1 MISLRTAARQAP
13 RFLTKAV
20 RPATRTTS
28 IFTSRVA
35 ARQATAAFSTSVLR
49 AAARAGE
56 VDEELSAKLG
66 SEIEYEN
73 DVKEN
78 EPLPAS
84 IKDFLE
90 NGPFEIQ
97 DTPGKEEVTLTRTF
111 GSEKITIK
119 FSIADLQNYD
129 PDMFDEDS
137 ALGDSESSE
146 HNHDNDN
153 SPEATPEGESDDSAV
168 PCRLTV
174 IVEKPS
180 QPGALN
186 IEATA
191 QDGSIIVDNLYYF
204 SDKSLA
210 YADSS
215 EAAHAAQGRYAGPPF
230 GSLDEDLQ
238 ILMERFLEER
248 GVTQA
253 LAVFVPDYMDV
264 KEQREYLS
272 WLEGLK
278 KFIDA

>member
-1 MISLRTAARQAP
+1 MYTPSRHVHDWGKTNSRLR
-13 RFLTKAV
+13 
-20 RPATRTTS
+20 
-28 IFTSRVA
+28 
-35 ARQATAAFSTSVLR
+35 
-49 AAARAGE
+49 
-56 VDEELSAKLG
+56 
-66 SEIEYEN
+66 
-73 DVKEN
+73 
-78 EPLPAS
+78 
-84 IKDFLE
+84 
-90 NGPFEIQ
+90 
-97 DTPGKEEVTLTRTF
+97 
-111 GSEKITIK
+111 ITIK

-137 ALGDSESSE
+137 ALGEEDVDSARNNQDSNAEE
-146 HNHDNDN
+146 D
-153 SPEATPEGESDDSAV
+153 ADDRADAAV

-174 IVEKPS
+174 IVEKPN

-204 SDKSLA
+204 TDKALA
-210 YADSS
+210 YGESG
-215 EAAHAAQGRYAGPPF
+215 EAAHKAQGVYAGPPF

-264 KEQREYLS
+264 KEQKEYLS

>member
-1 MISLRTAARQAP
+1 MISLRTAARSAP
-13 RFLTKAV
+13 RFLARTA
-20 RPATRTTS
+20 RPAARTTTLFS
-28 IFTSRVA
+28 KQSSRVV
-35 ARQATAAFSTSVLR
+35 RQTSAFSTSLFRR
-49 AAARAGE
+49 AAAGE

-97 DTPGKEEVTLTRTF
+97 DIPGKEEVTLTRNF
-111 GSEKITIK
+111 GNEKITIK

-137 ALGDSESSE
+137 ALGEEDVDAARNNQDPNAEE
-146 HNHDNDN
+146 D
-153 SPEATPEGESDDSAV
+153 ADDRADAAV

-174 IVEKPS
+174 IVEKPN

-204 SDKSLA
+204 TDKALA
-210 YADSS
+210 YGESG
-215 EAAHAAQGRYAGPPF
+215 EAAHKAQGVYAGPPF

-264 KEQREYLS
+264 KEQKEYLS

>member
-1 MISLRTAARQAP
+1 
-13 RFLTKAV
+13 
-20 RPATRTTS
+20 
-28 IFTSRVA
+28 
-35 ARQATAAFSTSVLR
+35 
-49 AAARAGE
+49 
-56 VDEELSAKLG
+56 
-66 SEIEYEN
+66 
-73 DVKEN
+73 
-78 EPLPAS
+78 
-84 IKDFLE
+84 
-90 NGPFEIQ
+90 
-97 DTPGKEEVTLTRTF
+97 
-111 GSEKITIK
+111 
-119 FSIADLQNYD
+119 
-129 PDMFDEDS
+129 MFDEDS
-137 ALGDSESSE
+137 ALGDEEHSHPSSQNPDGTAAAE
-146 HNHDNDN
+146 EDL
-153 SPEATPEGESDDSAV
+153 DDDRADAAV

-174 IVEKPS
+174 IVEKPG

-210 YADSS
+210 HGETG
-215 EAAHAAQGRYAGPPF
+215 EAAHRAQGVYAGPPF

-264 KEQREYLS
+264 KEQKEYLS